1 MSSTCTDDT
10 LSAASRAEANN
21 KTWMV
26 KTLAV
31 LSVLI
36 IIGFRFRVSAVQTA
50 RNERRDNGVAKQG
63 GGSPVNGTAKDES
76 ITSHPIGSTNEG
88 IPVAS

>member
-1 MSSTCTDDT
+1 LSSTCTHDT

-26 KTLAV
+26 KALAV
-31 LSVLI
+31 LLVLI
-36 IIGFRFRVSAVQTA
+36 IIGFRYKVSAVLTA
-50 RNERRDNGVAKQG
+50 RNDRRDNGFAKQG
-63 GGSPVNGTAKDES
+63 WGSPVHGTAKGES

-88 IPVAS
+88 ILVAS